1 MDWYNSLE
9 GLIIKFVES
18 GGISTSIGF
27 VLTFWGCY
35 IALRG
40 LNTWRQQ
47 VIEQPKI
54 ELARDIVES
63 FHNIKDLIQSARRSY
78 LSYSPDEVKKYYEN
92 NELTKDQCGVLYRL
106 MILDRGIDQIQTFQ
120 RLRNKAKVL
129 YSKDVESCFLEINQ
143 IINLF
148 QSACLD
154 ISNMYKNHCDD
165 YLTKEDKKRLF
176 ARIHYQGEEDET
188 NSTLQKIIKEVEYNL
203 KPFYK
208 SKTIK
213 WKKLKHKKKDKK
225 DDK

>member
-1 MDWYNSLE
+1 MDWNNSWE
-9 GLIIKFVES
+9 CLIIKLVES
-18 GGISTSIGF
+18 GGIPKSIGF
-27 VLTFWGCY
+27 ILTFWGCY

-78 LSYSPDEVKKYYEN
+78 LSYSPDEVKKYYKN
-92 NELTKDQCGVLYRL
+92 NELTEDQCGVLYRL
-106 MILDRGIDQIQTFQ
+106 MILDRGADTIQTFQ
-120 RLRNKAKVL
+120 KLRNKSKVL
-129 YSKDVESCFLEINQ
+129 YSKDVESCFLEVNQ

-148 QSACLD
+148 QSACLY
-154 ISNMYKNHCDD
+154 ISNMYKNHYDD
-165 YLTKEDKKRLF
+165 YLTKEDKKRLL
-176 ARIHYQGEEDET
+176 ARIHYQGEKDET

-213 WKKLKHKKKDKK
+213 WKKLKSKKNIENHK
-225 DDK
+225 